1 LIKRTSSKQIT
12 EWMAFFSLEE
22 EERVQR
28 ELQIKA
34 EEGVRN
40 LKARR
45 RR

>member
-1 LIKRTSSKQIT
+1 
-12 EWMAFFSLEE
+12 MAFFQIEE
-22 EERVQR
+22 EERIQR
-28 ELQIKA
+28 ELQMKA